1 MTFGTQFTGTLAPNQ
16 SANYYTFGW
25 GAASDVAWTMIPTTA
40 GTGAQLQWTVSTQ
53 LSGTAITYWIMVKNL
68 TAGTVNFQGRY
79 AILNA

>member
-1 MTFGTQFTGTLAPNQ
+1 
-16 SANYYTFGW
+16 
-25 GAASDVAWTMIPTTA
+25 MIPTTA